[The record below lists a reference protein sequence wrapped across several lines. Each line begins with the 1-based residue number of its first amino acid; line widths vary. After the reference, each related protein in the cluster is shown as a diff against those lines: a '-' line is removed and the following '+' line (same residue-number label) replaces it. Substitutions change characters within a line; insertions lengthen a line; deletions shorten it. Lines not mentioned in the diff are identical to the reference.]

1 MPNIKVKPL
10 EWYMECDQ
18 EELEDQGY
26 KEVGPEFVL
35 IGRDGYYCQ
44 GDVVWFE
51 YEGRGYL
58 AYPSSTRKRAR
69 EYFCYDLTVN
79 DEAILPQRE
88 VAAMREVLNTCRD
101 AGVRRAITSR
111 LQLHDDAQVLRET
124 GRRARITR
132 RRILG
137 EF

>member
-101 AGVRRAITSR
+101 AGVRRPLMKR
-111 LQLHDDAQVLRET
+111 LQLHNEAMDLRDS

-132 RRILG
+132 LRILG